1 MVRNFYNSNENSNV
15 FVRGFRCYGTD
26 INNTS
31 IIFINGLHS
40 WTNAYMMDF
49 LESNLKEFNKYILSV
64 KRSMCSRGWYFRIKV
79 LSSDF
84 KFDDFKKKFVSYI
97 SNASLSYSN
106 CTHYIRKRS
115 LQQIRN
121 QLFSSSTNFN
131 DSINNQSN
139 STTNFNDSINNQ
151 SNSTTTSSQSNTSDS
166 FQRNSLVSIHSNLN
180 TLNSIKDKF
189 TFCLSWNTNGWN
201 HEKKD
206 SIEYFITLFKPLFLC
221 FQETKNG
228 SGANSSQP
236 CKVTIPNY
244 RYFVRRAVDSI
255 PGMRG
260 LFLGYHKS
268 CQAILE
274 ENSFNYII
282 SLTNYNIYDS
292 KCSVGNVYIPVSSH
306 STQVKCALAEVI
318 DWLNIHRDHA
328 SILVG
333 DFNMK
338 TVDLEE
344 KISQL
349 MVG

>member
-1 MVRNFYNSNENSNV
+1 MYKLDMQEMRYLYFLLNLPFMYFCILSLYESIVIALIIIIMVRNFYNSNENSNV

-121 QLFSSSTNFN
+121 QLFSPSTNFN

-139 STTNFNDSINNQ
+139 STTNLNDSINNQSKSTTNLNDSINNQRNSTTNLNDSINNQ

-166 FQRNSLVSIHSNLN
+166 FQRNSL
-180 TLNSIKDKF
+180 
-189 TFCLSWNTNGWN
+189 
-201 HEKKD
+201 
-206 SIEYFITLFKPLFLC
+206 
-221 FQETKNG
+221 
-228 SGANSSQP
+228 
-236 CKVTIPNY
+236 
-244 RYFVRRAVDSI
+244 
-255 PGMRG
+255 
-260 LFLGYHKS
+260 
-268 CQAILE
+268 
-274 ENSFNYII
+274 
-282 SLTNYNIYDS
+282 
-292 KCSVGNVYIPVSSH
+292 
-306 STQVKCALAEVI
+306 
-318 DWLNIHRDHA
+318 
-328 SILVG
+328 
-333 DFNMK
+333 
-338 TVDLEE
+338 
-344 KISQL
+344 
-349 MVG
+349 

>member
-1 MVRNFYNSNENSNV
+1 MNLRIYKISNIFTFAKRDFYNNYQYSTSVFIIDNENSNV

-121 QLFSSSTNFN
+121 QLFSSTTNLN
-131 DSINNQSN
+131 DSINNQSKSTTNLNDSINNQRN
-139 STTNFNDSINNQ
+139 STTNLNDSINNQ

-166 FQRNSLVSIHSNLN
+166 FQRNSL
-180 TLNSIKDKF
+180 
-189 TFCLSWNTNGWN
+189 
-201 HEKKD
+201 
-206 SIEYFITLFKPLFLC
+206 
-221 FQETKNG
+221 
-228 SGANSSQP
+228 
-236 CKVTIPNY
+236 
-244 RYFVRRAVDSI
+244 
-255 PGMRG
+255 
-260 LFLGYHKS
+260 
-268 CQAILE
+268 
-274 ENSFNYII
+274 
-282 SLTNYNIYDS
+282 
-292 KCSVGNVYIPVSSH
+292 
-306 STQVKCALAEVI
+306 
-318 DWLNIHRDHA
+318 
-328 SILVG
+328 
-333 DFNMK
+333 
-338 TVDLEE
+338 
-344 KISQL
+344 
-349 MVG
+349 